1 MRNITPLPLHP
12 EYRREYVSGSLVSYD
27 TDTCFHDQVCL
38 LQHKGFAGSPLH
50 GKGGTGMKRWMFAVL
65 TLVLIAVLSGC
76 GFVAEGPFGWAYT
89 NSKMPIAIGSAK
101 SVSKVGKSCIH
112 SFFGMTSIGDASIE
126 AAMRSAGITEIF
138 AVDTEN
144 LSIFGTYT
152 RVCTVVSGE

>member
-1 MRNITPLPLHP
+1 MLHP
-12 EYRREYVSGSLVSYD
+12 ACRRKSIIWSLVSYD
-27 TDTCFHDQVCL
+27 TDTRFHDQVCL
-38 LQHKGFAGSPLH
+38 IQHKGFAGSPIH
-50 GKGGTGMKRWMFAVL
+50 GKEGTGMKRWMFAGL

-89 NSKMPIAIGSAK
+89 DSKTPIAIGTAK

-126 AAMRSAGITEIF
+126 AAMRSAGIKEIF

-144 LSIFGTYT
+144 LSFFGTYT
-152 RVCTVVSGE
+152 RVCTVVSGN